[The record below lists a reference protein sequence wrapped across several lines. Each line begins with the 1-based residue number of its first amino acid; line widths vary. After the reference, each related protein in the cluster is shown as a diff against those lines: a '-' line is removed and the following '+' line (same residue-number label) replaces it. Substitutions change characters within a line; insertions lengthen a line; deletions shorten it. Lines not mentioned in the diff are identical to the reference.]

1 MDVRRARTP
10 AAARQAGLL
19 FGAAG
24 VLTIVNNYVP
34 GSAYLDEAFLFVVGV
49 LCILVGALIPRL
61 PWERWPARATL
72 AITPF
77 AFGLIALANER
88 GGVSTYSYAPFFIL
102 VFMWVGLHHRPRTS
116 LLLAPLATAAYM
128 VPGIVNPDAP
138 DGALSSVT
146 IAIPACVLI
155 GEAIARTVSRLRDT
169 EQRLQQ
175 GYDALHRSQAM
186 ANIGS
191 WEWDSTTGRTE
202 WSPELYRI
210 FGVEP
215 GTGRESFSAVAEL
228 VPEAERDAVVA
239 CFKPVLRG
247 EPVAG
252 GTFPVDRS
260 DGQRVWIRFEGGPAP
275 DRPGVVVGFV
285 QDVTATKLVEEEL
298 SRLALRDDL
307 TGLANRRAFTTVGEQ
322 LLRMA
327 ERAGET
333 VLLVYA
339 DLDGMKLINDRR
351 GHAGGDEALRAA
363 ARLLKNTFRE
373 ADLVA
378 RIGGDEFCVLLP
390 GRAAEAKA
398 SVDRLREAVT
408 SPPPGEPAVALS
420 LGVVEGS
427 PGSTIEYLI
436 RRADHAMYADKALR
450 SRRPAAS

>member
-1 MDVRRARTP
+1 MDVRRARIR

-24 VLTIVNNYVP
+24 VLTILNNYVP
-34 GSAYLDEAFLFVVGV
+34 GSAYLDESFLFAVGLV
-49 LCILVGALIPRL
+49 CIGVGALIPRL
-61 PWERWPARATL
+61 PWDRWPAPATL

-77 AFGLIALANER
+77 AFALVAVANDR

-102 VFMWVGLHHRPRTS
+102 IFMWVGLHHRPGTS
-116 LLLAPLATAAYM
+116 LLLAPLATVAYM
-128 VPGIVNPDAP
+128 VPGLVNPDAP

-155 GEAIARTVSRLRDT
+155 GEAIARTVSRLRDA
-169 EQRLQQ
+169 EARLRQ
-175 GYDALHRSQAM
+175 GHDALHRSQAM

-191 WEWDSTTGRTE
+191 WEWDSVEGVVE

-210 FGVEP
+210 LGLES
-215 GTGRESFSAVAEL
+215 GRGFESFAAVAEL
-228 VPEAERDAVVA
+228 VPEAERPAVVA
-239 CFKPVLRG
+239 GFKRLLRG
-247 EPVAG
+247 ESVPG
-252 GTFPVDRS
+252 GTFPIDRR
-260 DGQRVWIRFEGGPAP
+260 DGRRVWIRFEGGPAP
-275 DRPGVVVGFV
+275 DRPGVVIGFV

-322 LLRMA
+322 LLRVA

-333 VLLVYA
+333 VLLVYV
-339 DLDGMKLINDRR
+339 DLDGMKLINDRD
-351 GHAGGDEALRAA
+351 GHAAGDRALRAA
-363 ARLLKNTFRE
+363 ADLLRETFRE

-390 GRAAEAKA
+390 GQAAEAKA
-398 SVDRLREAVT
+398 AIDRLREAVAN
-408 SPPPGEPAVALS
+408 PRPDRPAVALS

-450 SRRPAAS
+450 AGRPPAS